1 MSLTG
6 LLVFASVYAM
16 AVATPGPGIAAVV
29 ARVLARGIAGAP
41 AFILGFV
48 VGDLVWFGLAVAGLA
63 VLANTFHMVFVVI
76 KYAGVAYLL
85 YMAYRLWTAPAAT
98 PESADTGSVKDGNLK
113 LFLTSLSLTLGN
125 PKVIVFFMAILPTVV
140 DLQNLTVLGAAEIAL
155 IIAVIIT
162 AVMTGYALAAA
173 RARQFFR
180 SARAMKIVN
189 RVCGATIAGAAVV
202 VATR

>member
-1 MSLTG
+1 
-6 LLVFASVYAM
+6 
-16 AVATPGPGIAAVV
+16 
-29 ARVLARGIAGAP
+29 
-41 AFILGFV
+41 
-48 VGDLVWFGLAVAGLA
+48 
-63 VLANTFHMVFVVI
+63 
-76 KYAGVAYLL
+76 
-85 YMAYRLWTAPAAT
+85 
-98 PESADTGSVKDGNLK
+98 
-113 LFLTSLSLTLGN
+113 
-125 PKVIVFFMAILPTVV
+125 LPTVV